1 MNLQQ
6 SFSNIVLDNK
16 EIQRA
21 ISKFDSGLSLLQPQI
36 DSLLRSVS
44 KKYNFLWSDDLEQRL
59 TEFADANPSE
69 IEDEFIR
76 CQLILDEMEN
86 AEKQVRINCIAV
98 DFSETYNQFSN
109 YVSEWKRKLVKML
122 ATIYRNIFDE
132 IDDFIR
138 NTDCILRRKLN
149 NEEDFTAIIE
159 CLLDVQKNNERYIQ
173 ITRLYG
179 QYFIFYLFLLLE
191 WKQIC
196 IKLRRRTQFW
206 RNLMNQLGT
215 WKRTR
220 LMDCPKDMPKCL
232 HKPKQLKC
240 IFATISMKLYPK
252 SKICPA
258 INNSN

>member
-1 MNLQQ
+1 MKTKKKPFSIVSKIKIDEINLQQ
-6 SFSNIVLDNK
+6 GFSNIVLDNK

-36 DSLLRSVS
+36 DSSLRSVC
-44 KKYNFLWSDDLEQRL
+44 KKYQFLWSDDLEQRL
-59 TEFADANPSE
+59 AEFVDANPSE

-109 YVSEWKRKLVKML
+109 YVSEWKRRLVKML
-122 ATIYRNIFDE
+122 ATIYKNIFDE

-159 CLLDVQKNNERYIQ
+159 CLLDVHKNDER
-173 ITRLYG
+173 
-179 QYFIFYLFLLLE
+179 
-191 WKQIC
+191 
-196 IKLRRRTQFW
+196 
-206 RNLMNQLGT
+206 
-215 WKRTR
+215 
-220 LMDCPKDMPKCL
+220 
-232 HKPKQLKC
+232 
-240 IFATISMKLYPK
+240 
-252 SKICPA
+252 
-258 INNSN
+258 